1 MNQAE
6 KQIAACKSLESVYGV
21 VVGIIS
27 ELTGFHRVMLYR
39 FDSQMNGCIEAELH
53 DIQASPDVFR
63 GKSAK
68 SAPCCY
74 LLTHA

>member
-27 ELTGFHRVMLYR
+27 ELTGFYRVMLSR

-53 DIQASPDVFR
+53 DI
-63 GKSAK
+63 
-68 SAPCCY
+68 
-74 LLTHA
+74 